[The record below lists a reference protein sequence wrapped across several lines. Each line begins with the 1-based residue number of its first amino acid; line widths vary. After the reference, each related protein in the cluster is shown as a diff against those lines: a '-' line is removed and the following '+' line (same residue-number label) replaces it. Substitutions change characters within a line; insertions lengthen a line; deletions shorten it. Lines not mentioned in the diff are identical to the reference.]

1 VAVAVIFGF
10 GVPFGVAVARV
21 VAAARVVAVA
31 RVVAAV
37 GAGVLTTKLCV
48 GCSLSPQ
55 AALVNAM
62 TRAAAKRAKGRRPR
76 RFTG

>member
-1 VAVAVIFGF
+1 VAVGVIFGF
-10 GVPFGVAVARV
+10 GVPFGVAVARG
-21 VAAARVVAVA
+21 
-31 RVVAAV
+31 VAAV

-62 TRAAAKRAKGRRPR
+62 TRAAAKRAKGRRLR